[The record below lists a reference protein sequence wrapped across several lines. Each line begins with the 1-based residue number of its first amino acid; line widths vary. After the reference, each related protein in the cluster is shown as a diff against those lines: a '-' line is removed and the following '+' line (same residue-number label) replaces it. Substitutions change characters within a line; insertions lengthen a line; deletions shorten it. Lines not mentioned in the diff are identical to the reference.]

1 MLTFK
6 DPTYTPSEYLREAV
20 TDTTF
25 EITDA
30 RVVSNVSSFY
40 DESFEIACKVV
51 SGPHFGKVITTKFFK
66 NRETGDWH
74 GFLKYFLTRFS
85 NMYTE
90 EHGLKLLN
98 TPIDERLLVGQ
109 TFIADALFSEPGK
122 DGKQY
127 LNLKN
132 IKSAAYQGKDQFLDV
147 LNSEEF

>member
-6 DPTYTPSEYLREAV
+6 DPTYSPSEYLREAV

-30 RVVSNVSSFY
+30 RVVSNVSTLY
-40 DESFEIACKVV
+40 GESFEIACKVV
-51 SGPHFGKVITTKFFK
+51 SGPHFGNVITTKFFK
-66 NRETGDWH
+66 SRETGDWH
-74 GFLKYFLTRFS
+74 GFLKYFLTRFRD
-85 NMYTE
+85 MYTE
-90 EHGLKLLN
+90 EHGLKILK
-98 TPIDERLLVGQ
+98 TPINERLLVGQ

-132 IKSAAYQGKDQFLDV
+132 FKSSDTQNVEAFLDV
-147 LNSEEF
+147 LTSEGF